1 VDCSRPFTQPTL
13 LPLHD
18 RQGHVWDRYGKDMP
32 EHSFEPIRGTLERFT
47 FSSINLENE
56 LGDPV
61 EREVVVH
68 IPPNAEGSL
77 PCIIYLA
84 PFTGTGFAR
93 ANWQAFS
100 ETLPQ
105 RHERLV
111 KEGKMGPAILVM
123 PDTFTS
129 LGGNQFIDSSIM
141 GDWGTWLSQD
151 LCEELNT
158 RYQINGFGL
167 VGKSS
172 GGYGSLVRGMLDD
185 CWGAVACH
193 SGDCGFDT
201 MFSADLLSCATAAK
215 IAGGTMNLF
224 ESLKNKSKL
233 SGNDFHHLMI
243 IAMAASYDDSFELPI
258 DLESGEIIEERWN
271 NWLSWDPLRM
281 IEDLQ
286 DLPPVWIDVGNA
298 DQYHIQYGLRC
309 LHNRME
315 LLEIAHEWEEFEGTH
330 SGIDH
335 RLDLSLPW
343 MYGSL
348 TSSKKL

>member
-1 VDCSRPFTQPTL
+1 MGSEMCIR
-13 LPLHD
+13 D
-18 RQGHVWDRYGKDMP
+18 R
-32 EHSFEPIRGTLERFT
+32 
-47 FSSINLENE
+47 
-56 LGDPV
+56 
-61 EREVVVH
+61 
-68 IPPNAEGSL
+68 
-77 PCIIYLA
+77 
-84 PFTGTGFAR
+84 
-93 ANWQAFS
+93 
-100 ETLPQ
+100 
-105 RHERLV
+105 
-111 KEGKMGPAILVM
+111 
-123 PDTFTS
+123 

-151 LCEELNT
+151 LCEELNK
-158 RYQINGFGL
+158 RYQISTFGL

-309 LHNRME
+309 LHSRMD

-343 MYGSL
+343 LYGCL
-348 TSSKKL
+348 NK